1 MKLTPTH
8 QAIIRHL
15 AWIAVQEGM
24 RVTTPDDP
32 KDCAQN
38 GRKDSGMKRKN
49 EGLKEGD
56 EAKEKLTRFGT
67 EPSRQ
72 KSFITTYNSHNTSG
86 CKK

>member
-1 MKLTPTH
+1 MRLTDAH

-24 RVTTPDDP
+24 HVTTPDDP

-38 GRKDSGMKRKN
+38 GRKNSAMKGKN
-49 EGLKEGD
+49 EQSKEGD

-67 EPSRQ
+67 GPSRQ
-72 KSFITTYNSHNTSG
+72 KSFITTYNSHNTNG
-86 CKK
+86 FEK